1 MALHTKTVTVTD
13 GEQEPFEARLLK
25 ALSGLDVK
33 HVSYSILA
41 AIADTNT
48 TIKSALIIHDV

>member
-1 MALHTKTVTVTD
+1 MALHAKTVTVTD
-13 GEQEPFEARLLK
+13 GEQEPFEARLQK

-33 HVSYSILA
+33 HVSYSIS

>member
-1 MALHTKTVTVTD
+1 MTLHAKTVTVTD
-13 GEQEPFEARLLK
+13 GEQEPFEARLQK

-33 HVSYSILA
+33 HVSYSIS

>member
-1 MALHTKTVTVTD
+1 MPLHAKTVTVID
-13 GEQEPFEARLLK
+13 GEQEPFEARLQK

-33 HVSYSILA
+33 HVSYSISVMA
-41 AIADTNT
+41 ETNT

>member
-13 GEQEPFEARLLK
+13 GEQEPFEARLQK

-33 HVSYSILA
+33 HVSYSIS

-48 TIKSALIIHDV
+48 TIKSAVVI